1 MLVLPSRVTS
11 PADHGTTSSS
21 LQLADVLG
29 SVLGIA
35 AAGAVF
41 AARHTT
47 AGQDVPVF
55 VSMWLGLSVVA
66 ALVVVAGQRI
76 RT

>member
-1 MLVLPSRVTS
+1 
-11 PADHGTTSSS
+11 
-21 LQLADVLG
+21 
-29 SVLGIA
+29 
-35 AAGAVF
+35 VF
-41 AARHTT
+41 AARHTA
-47 AGQDVPVF
+47 AGQDIPVF